1 MSFWKKYRKLHI
13 WLAVDLA
20 VLGLYL
26 ALRQNRQLMN
36 SFADHVTT
44 PLKAALGR
52 LCALTNLSIMEILYA
67 LAAVGA
73 VAYTVW
79 SVIAVV
85 KARGHRGRRVYSA
98 LLGAADGILTVYV
111 LFCLMWG
118 VNYWTDSFQ
127 DRAGITAQPVTETE
141 LEAVT
146 RYFAEQLTA
155 AADSMPRDE
164 NGLYAV
170 PKVQI
175 LEESTAVYGGVTELY
190 PFLRFRDTG
199 VKAVRCSRLMS
210 IMGFTGAEVLLA
222 AAFFLVGVAKG
233 SAMNACTILVSDNSA
248 DRTRGM
254 NLMHSCYACGALLC
268 PFLIAAAA
276 RVSTALAVF
285 LLAALGV
292 VLWLVYWK
300 TPMEG
305 KVKDRKA
312 VIDWSFL
319 HSGRF
324 WLLTG
329 LLFCQNAAEQSVTGW
344 MVTYFKGSGI
354 IAGTLA
360 AYTVTVMWGATLAAR
375 LLIAFVFPF
384 KSPRKAMVVMAVTCT
399 LFYVLLMRADSQSA
413 AILLLFAFAFAMAGM
428 NPTAVAS
435 AGRMTSVTSM
445 GIMLPAASG
454 GAILMPWVI
463 GRVAERTGLA
473 AGMAMNIVPCVGL
486 IIFSVLVERLSEQE
500 YEKS

>member
-1 MSFWKKYRKLHI
+1 MNEQKTRLRNAGFVTFFFSGICAISSGVVVSLLQEQYGFAYGMTGTLLSLMSIGNL
-13 WLAVDLA
+13 LAGFLTGVLPG
-20 VLGLYL
+20 VLGLKPSIL
-26 ALRQNRQLMN
+26 L
-36 SFADHVTT
+36 
-44 PLKAALGR
+44 
-52 LCALTNLSIMEILYA
+52 LTI
-67 LAAVGA
+67 G
-73 VAYTVW
+73 YTV
-79 SVIAVV
+79 
-85 KARGHRGRRVYSA
+85 G
-98 LLGAADGILTVYV
+98 
-111 LFCLMWG
+111 
-118 VNYWTDSFQ
+118 
-127 DRAGITAQPVTETE
+127 
-141 LEAVT
+141 
-146 RYFAEQLTA
+146 
-155 AADSMPRDE
+155 
-164 NGLYAV
+164 
-170 PKVQI
+170 
-175 LEESTAVYGGVTELY
+175 YG
-190 PFLRFRDTG
+190 
-199 VKAVRCSRLMS
+199 

-276 RVSTALAVF
+276 RVSTELAVF
-285 LLAALGV
+285 LLAALGL
-292 VLWLVYWK
+292 VLWLVYAF
-300 TPMEG
+300 TPLQANSKNQNAKG
-305 KVKDRKA
+305 KEQ
-312 VIDWSFL
+312 IDWSFL
-319 HSGRF
+319 RSTRF
-324 WLLTG
+324 WMLTG
-329 LLFCQNAAEQSVTGW
+329 LLFFQNAAEQSVNGW

-360 AYTVTVMWGATLAAR
+360 AYTVTVMWGATLVAR

-399 LFYVLLMRADSQSA
+399 LFYVLLMRADSQPA

-445 GIMLPAASG
+445 GIMLPAASS

-463 GRVAERTGLA
+463 GRVAERAGLA

-500 YEKS
+500 SEKS

>member
-1 MSFWKKYRKLHI
+1 MEQRNTR
-13 WLAVDLA
+13 
-20 VLGLYL
+20 
-26 ALRQNRQLMN
+26 LRNAGFVTFFFSGICTISSGVVVSLLQEEYG
-36 SFADHVTT
+36 FAYGMTGT
-44 PLKAALGR
+44 LLS
-52 LCALTNLSIMEILYA
+52 LLSIGNLLAGLLAGALVGKMGMKPSVLLLTIGYA
-67 LAAVGA
+67 VGYAMMGLSGA
-73 VAYTVW
+73 VAVL
-79 SVIAVV
+79 
-85 KARGHRGRRVYSA
+85 A
-98 LLGAADGILTVYV
+98 LG
-111 LFCLMWG
+111 
-118 VNYWTDSFQ
+118 
-127 DRAGITAQPVTETE
+127 
-141 LEAVT
+141 
-146 RYFAEQLTA
+146 
-155 AADSMPRDE
+155 
-164 NGLYAV
+164 
-170 PKVQI
+170 
-175 LEESTAVYGGVTELY
+175 
-190 PFLRFRDTG
+190 
-199 VKAVRCSRLMS
+199 
-210 IMGFTGAEVLLA
+210 
-222 AAFFLVGVAKG
+222 FFLVGIAKG
-233 SAMNACTILVSDNSA
+233 SVINTCTILVSDNSA

-312 VIDWSFL
+312 AIDWSFL
-319 HSGRF
+319 RSGRF

-360 AYTVTVMWGATLAAR
+360 AYTVTVMWGATLVAR

-399 LFYVLLMRADSQSA
+399 LFYVLLMRADSQPA

-445 GIMLPAASG
+445 GIMLPAASS

-463 GRVAERTGLA
+463 GRVAERAGLA

-486 IIFSVLVERLSEQE
+486 IIFSVLVERMSEQE
-500 YEKS
+500 SEKS